1 MTKRLY
7 VGNLSFKTTED
18 EVKDLFGRV
27 CAVDSVS
34 FVRDQDTGRLKG
46 FGFVE
51 VPSDDAA
58 TVVSQFN
65 GSELGG
71 RALVVNEARPRTT
84 KKW

>member
-18 EVKDLFGRV
+18 EIKDLFGTV

-34 FVRDQDTGRLKG
+34 FVRDHETGRLKG

-51 VPSDDAA
+51 VPTDNAEA
-58 TVVSQFN
+58 VISQFN
-65 GSELGG
+65 GSEFGG
-71 RALVVNEARPRTT
+71 RALVVNEARPRTE